1 MFGPNWPSSGEIDII
16 EGVNTQT
23 TNSIT
28 LHTSPGCTMN
38 FAGSSG
44 STPLE
49 SNCNANNGYNGC
61 SASTWNSANFGTG
74 FNNNGGG
81 VYAMQWESSGIYVWF
96 FPRNAIPQDIH
107 SRRPQTQ
114 NWGLPVVAF
123 NGGGGCDVNA
133 RFRDMNIVFD
143 TTFCGDWAGG
153 VFGSQCGYTGQSC
166 VDYVRNSPGA
176 FGESY
181 WRVNYVN
188 VYQLA

>member
-16 EGVNTQT
+16 EGVNLQT

-28 LHTSPGCTMN
+28 LHTSPGCIMD
-38 FAGSSG
+38 FGGSSG
-44 STPLE
+44 ATPVE
-49 SNCNANNGYNGC
+49 ANCNANNGYNGC
-61 SASTWNSANFGTG
+61 SANTWDQKNFGTG

-96 FPRNAIPQDIH
+96 FPRNAIPQDINA
-107 SRRPQTQ
+107 RAPVTQ

-123 NGGGGCDVNA
+123 NGGKGCDVNA
-133 RFRDMNIVFD
+133 RFRDLNIVFD

-153 VFGSQCGYTGQSC
+153 EFGKQCGYTGQSC
-166 VDYVRNSPGA
+166 VDYVRNSPGTFA
-176 FGESY
+176 ESY
-181 WRVNYVN
+181 WKVNYVN

>member
-1 MFGPNWPSSGEIDII
+1 MFGPNWPFSGEIDII

-28 LHTSPGCTMN
+28 LHTSPGCVMN
-38 FAGSSG
+38 FDGSAGA
-44 STPLE
+44 TPLE
-49 SNCNANNGYNGC
+49 ANCNANNGYNGC

-107 SRRPQTQ
+107 ERRPQTQ
-114 NWGLPVVAF
+114 NWGLPVIAF

-166 VDYVRNSPGA
+166 VDYVRNNPGVY
-176 FGESY
+176 GESY
-181 WRVNYVN
+181 WRVNSVN
-188 VYQLA
+188 VYQLG